1 MGYTELE
8 DIGEEN
14 TMLKEQVHK
23 FAEEVIKPAS
33 MKLDRMEAPKVAE
46 KGSLYWDVFRQ
57 MKELGFHKVWVP
69 RKYGGLE
76 FNPDQLSILY
86 EELGWGSVGL
96 ATAIG
101 VDCLPP
107 TVISMVGSPEAIE
120 EILIP
125 WMKDEEGKYHGCWA
139 VTEPEHGSDWLL
151 APSYPAPTEFGK
163 GQVSAVK
170 DGDGWLINGSK
181 SQWVSSAPV
190 ATHALVHVVFAEKD
204 FSMAEGGMALVPLDL
219 PGVIKGVLVDKHGLR
234 DDPQGEIVFD
244 NVRIPESHIVL
255 AAPEFYTIFIDQ
267 LFASTSSF
275 MATAFTGL
283 ARAAFEEAYKYAR
296 ERTQGGKPLI
306 EHEAIKLTLYG
317 MFERVETSRA
327 YARKVMRHVWE
338 RLIKEQTYD
347 ASVAHALAAQ
357 VFCKRAAF
365 AVAHEAVQIFGG
377 YGLSKDFWVE
387 KLFRDAR
394 AGMVEDGTLEVL
406 SLAAAYELDKSYQI

>member
-33 MKLDRMEAPKVAE
+33 MKLDRMEASKVAE

-57 MKELGFHKVWVP
+57 MKELGFHRVWVP

-120 EILIP
+120 EVVIP
-125 WMKDEEGKYHGCWA
+125 WMEEGAKYHGCWA

-151 APSYPAPTEFGK
+151 APSYPVPTEFGK
-163 GQVSAVK
+163 GQVTAVK
-170 DGDGWLINGSK
+170 DGNGWLINGAK

-204 FSMAEGGMALVPLDL
+204 FSMAEGGLALVPW
-219 PGVIKGVLVDKHGLR
+219 I
-234 DDPQGEIVFD
+234 
-244 NVRIPESHIVL
+244 
-255 AAPEFYTIFIDQ
+255 Y
-267 LFASTSSF
+267 
-275 MATAFTGL
+275 
-283 ARAAFEEAYKYAR
+283 
-296 ERTQGGKPLI
+296 
-306 EHEAIKLTLYG
+306 
-317 MFERVETSRA
+317 
-327 YARKVMRHVWE
+327 
-338 RLIKEQTYD
+338 
-347 ASVAHALAAQ
+347 Q
-357 VFCKRAAF
+357 V
-365 AVAHEAVQIFGG
+365 
-377 YGLSKDFWVE
+377 
-387 KLFRDAR
+387 
-394 AGMVEDGTLEVL
+394 
-406 SLAAAYELDKSYQI
+406 